1 WSLSPDQL
9 YITISYNQIDGYA
22 HYVRTFSCDIY
33 EVSTGNKVGHD
44 IPTQGIQKLQW
55 STSGH
60 DLSYVYGFNV
70 YIYKNTFNDNIQ
82 VTSDGDEQLVFNG
95 ISDWL
100 FSVEITDDDSLM
112 WWSPDSRYM
121 AYATIK
127 QENVTQFEFAV
138 YNNYQYPEMIK
149 LPYPKPG
156 TPIPRTSI
164 TVFDVQNSKVTT
176 ITTSDFSTWADGYY
190 LNSVTWR
197 GNSTLSPL
205 WKNRISNEAVVED
218 CSPPDFTCTHVS
230 EMRST
235 STTGWLG
242 HYKVSHVF
250 PTNNDEIYMT
260 VRSNNGFPH
269 VAVFNVTSNKYDW
282 RTSGDFE
289 VNTSS
294 GYDAIHFYD
303 QPNDWIYFTSTE
315 LESTPGMGLPR
326 IRFGAD
332 KRRNCITCDLDKN
345 RCNWVTP
352 SFSTDG
358 TFVVINCG
366 GSGNAPPISELHKRN
381 AKGDYEFF
389 ELVEDNADLVNTLND
404 RIYGSLNLPGV
415 NGEWFYMLQ
424 LPPNFD
430 ENKKYPLLVQVYS
443 GPGYQEVEERFGVS
457 WKDYIS
463 SARDVVVMSFDG
475 RGTGFRGDNI
485 MHMVYKKLGQY
496 EPLDQIAAAKFIAN
510 DKAYIDETR
519 LAVWGWSYGGY
530 ATSRVIGE
538 DVENV
543 FKCGFAVA
551 PVTKWEYYHT
561 IYTERYMLQPKNNL
575 EGYSKSTTL
584 QGIDSFRSHHFNLFH
599 GTRDENVHFQN
610 SAQLSKFL
618 IAGDV
623 RFGAFFAADDDHGMN
638 RVPNNYRNIYKMLT
652 RELEICFEL

>member
-1 WSLSPDQL
+1 
-9 YITISYNQIDGYA
+9 
-22 HYVRTFSCDIY
+22 
-33 EVSTGNKVGHD
+33 
-44 IPTQGIQKLQW
+44 IQKLQW

-70 YIYKNTFNDNIQ
+70 YIYKVGSVNELLL
-82 VTSDGDEQLVFNG
+82 TSDGDEQLVFNG

-164 TVFDVQNSKVTT
+164 TYMCYVKT
-176 ITTSDFSTWADGYY
+176 IIILSEFWNTKDFSTWADGYY

-289 VNTSS
+289 VSNLERFAS
-294 GYDAIHFYD
+294 GQFSYY
-303 QPNDWIYFTSTE
+303 Q
-315 LESTPGMGLPR
+315 GMGLPR
-326 IRFGAD
+326 IRHLWRVKGFGAD

-389 ELVEDNADLVNTLND
+389 ELVEDNADLVNTLNEYYFRD